1 MGNNSYTELMSMPFF
16 TPGDHPG
23 ASFAELLKRV
33 GIDPF
38 QKHFAE
44 SATQAHFPHAT
55 TCVALRFADGVVMA
69 GDRRATSGNVIS
81 HRSMEKVVSADKFSG
96 VAIAG
101 TAGPAMEMIKLFQ
114 LQLEH
119 YEKVEG
125 QLLSLE
131 GKANQLSMMV
141 RGNLPAAMQGLI
153 VVPIFAGYDLQKGY
167 GRLWDY
173 DPTGGRYEER
183 EFVATGSGSVHAGAV
198 IKVGWRT
205 SMSQEAA
212 VRLAL
217 KSLWE
222 AADSDSATGGPD
234 TLRGIYPIVASITN
248 KGWERIDDSTLSQ
261 LVEELI
267 AEHQER
273 NQEV

>member
-1 MGNNSYTELMSMPFF
+1 LQAPHGTTVLAVRYNN
-16 TPGDHPG
+16 
-23 ASFAELLKRV
+23 
-33 GIDPF
+33 
-38 QKHFAE
+38 
-44 SATQAHFPHAT
+44 
-55 TCVALRFADGVVMA
+55 GVVMA
-69 GDRRATSGNVIS
+69 GDRRATMGSRIS
-81 HRSMEKVVSADKFSG
+81 NREMEKVVPADRHSG
-96 VAIAG
+96 VAISG
-101 TAGPAMEMIKLFQ
+101 TAGIAMDMIKIFQ

-205 SMSQEAA
+205 SMPQEAA

-234 TLRGIYPIVASITN
+234 TLRGIYPIVASITD
-248 KGWERIDDSTLSQ
+248 KGWERIDDTTLSQ

>member
-1 MGNNSYTELMSMPFF
+1 
-16 TPGDHPG
+16 
-23 ASFAELLKRV
+23 
-33 GIDPF
+33 
-38 QKHFAE
+38 
-44 SATQAHFPHAT
+44 
-55 TCVALRFADGVVMA
+55 
-69 GDRRATSGNVIS
+69 
-81 HRSMEKVVSADKFSG
+81 
-96 VAIAG
+96 
-101 TAGPAMEMIKLFQ
+101 MEMIKLFQ